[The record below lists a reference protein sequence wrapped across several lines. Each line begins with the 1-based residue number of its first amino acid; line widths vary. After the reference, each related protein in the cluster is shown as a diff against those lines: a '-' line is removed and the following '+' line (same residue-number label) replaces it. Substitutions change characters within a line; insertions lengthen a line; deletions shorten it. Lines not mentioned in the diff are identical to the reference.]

1 MNARAILAAIAAD
14 PNLDP
19 AFVQAVDP
27 APTRRLGV
35 VHGMPLQDYLA
46 VDALSAT
53 GLKLLA
59 RSPWHFANRVDVDP
73 TPAMLRG
80 TLAHCAIVEPDA
92 MQQRYIVVPEDAPNR
107 PSRRQWEAKNPS
119 EDSKAA
125 MRWWT
130 AFEQDNASRE
140 LVSQADYALCRA
152 QLVAVA
158 RDPELAAL
166 LRAGRGE
173 VSVFWIDKATG
184 IYCKARP
191 DWLPPTDERRITP
204 LDLKTCADES
214 PNGFGRAAARLR
226 YDLQEAHY
234 TAGIEATTG
243 CKVEKFVFGAVTSK
257 PPVLAVPYVL
267 TDEVR
272 EQARDERRELMER
285 LAWCQRE
292 NLWPAYGSG
301 FQLLDFPAYA
311 KQGGE
316 VEVEWSEQ
324 A

>member
-1 MNARAILAAIAAD
+1 MNARTEPLM
-14 PNLDP
+14 
-19 AFVQAVDP
+19 
-27 APTRRLGV
+27 GV
-35 VHGMPLQDYLA
+35 VYGMTLDEYLA

-59 RSPWHFANRVDVDP
+59 RSPWHYANRVDMDP

-92 MQQRYIVVPEDAPNR
+92 MYERYVVVPPEAPNR

-130 AFEQDNASRE
+130 VFEEANVDRK
-140 LVSQADYALCRA
+140 LVSQADFTLC
-152 QLVAVA
+152 QLQLAAVA
-158 RDPELAAL
+158 RDPELHTL
-166 LRAGRGE
+166 LREGRGE
-173 VSVFWIDKATG
+173 VSVFWIDHASG

-191 DWLPPTDERRITP
+191 DWLPPADDGRITP
-204 LDLKTCADES
+204 MDLKTCADES
-214 PNGFGRAAARLR
+214 PGGFGRAAARMR

-234 TAGIEATTG
+234 TAGIEAATG
-243 CKVEKFVFGAVTSK
+243 LKVDKFVFGAVTSK
-257 PPVLAVPYVL
+257 PPILAVPYVL
-267 TDEVR
+267 TDEIR
-272 EQARDERRELMER
+272 EQARDERRELIER
-285 LAWCQRE
+285 LAWCRRE

-316 VEVEWSEQ
+316 VEVEWSE